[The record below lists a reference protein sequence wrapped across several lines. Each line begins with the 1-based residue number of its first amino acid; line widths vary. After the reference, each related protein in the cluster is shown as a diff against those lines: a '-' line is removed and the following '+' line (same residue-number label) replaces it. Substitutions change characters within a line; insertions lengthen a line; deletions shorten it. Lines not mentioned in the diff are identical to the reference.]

1 MLKYILKRVVLIIF
15 TLFIILSLAYI
26 LMQFTVDPHQRMYN
40 YYIPKSQES
49 KDFTLEQ
56 AVEYG
61 VREGWG
67 KRQLEIIA
75 NEDEFNLSEN
85 EKLVIAEIKK
95 DALLTNAEIFENTK
109 DKLQSNQ
116 AVDVTLVSKL
126 VTGLI
131 TKGLLEVDL
140 VRIPIMERYFNWL
153 FNAIQGKWGVSS
165 VLEIGENPW
174 VLVTEYIPYTIRL
187 NILPLLISTP
197 LGFLFGIIAALRKN
211 KPIDYVISLAVMI
224 CISVP
229 SFVFVTLLMINAN
242 KMGLPIQ
249 FSPADKVT
257 WKDYIIPTIAL
268 SVGPI
273 ASLTRITR
281 AELTEV
287 LTSEYLLLARTKGLN
302 RFQATLRH
310 ALRNSLLPLV
320 PSIIG
325 SFVGIM
331 FGSLVIEQIYGV
343 KGVGQLLINS
353 INKDK
358 PDHDVAMVTL
368 TFYTVIN
375 LITILVVDLA
385 YGVVDPRIRMG
396 AR

>member
-1 MLKYILKRVVLIIF
+1 MLKYIAKRVVLILF

-26 LMQFTVDPHQRMYN
+26 LMQFTVDPHQRTYN
-40 YYIPKSQES
+40 YFIPKSQES
-49 KDFTLEQ
+49 KGTNKYTWEDAVDYGVKEKWGEKVLLVVRDDTTNPLIEKLSAVELQVLELVEDDSQITVAEIASELNIENEQ
-56 AVEYG
+56 AKTIVN
-61 VREGWG
+61 
-67 KRQLEIIA
+67 KLKSQLII
-75 NEDEFNLSEN
+75 
-85 EKLVIAEIKK
+85 
-95 DALLTNAEIFENTK
+95 
-109 DKLQSNQ
+109 
-116 AVDVTLVSKL
+116 
-126 VTGLI
+126 
-131 TKGLLEVDL
+131 EVDI

-153 FNAIQGKWGVSS
+153 FNTLQGDWGVSS
-165 VLEIGENPW
+165 VLEVGENPW
-174 VLVTEYIPYTIRL
+174 VLVTEFIPYTIRL

-211 KPIDYVISLAVMI
+211 KPVDYVISLAVMI

-229 SFVFVTLLMINAN
+229 SFVFVTLLMINAA
-242 KMGLPIQ
+242 KMNLPIQ
-249 FSPADKVT
+249 FSPADQVT
-257 WKDYIIPTIAL
+257 WKDYVIPTIAL

-273 ASLTRITR
+273 AGLTRITR

-375 LITILVVDLA
+375 LVTILVVDLA

>member
-1 MLKYILKRVVLIIF
+1 MLKYIAKRVVLILF

-26 LMQFTVDPHQRMYN
+26 LMQFTVDPHQRTYN
-40 YYIPKSQES
+40 YFIPKSQES
-49 KDFTLEQ
+49 KGTNKYTWEDAVDYGVKEKWGEKVLLVVRDDTTNPLIEKLS
-56 AVEYG
+56 AVELQ
-61 VREGWG
+61 V
-67 KRQLEIIA
+67 LELVEDDSQITVAEIA
-75 NEDEFNLSEN
+75 SELNIEN
-85 EKLVIAEIKK
+85 ELAKTIVNKLKS
-95 DALLTNAEIFENTK
+95 
-109 DKLQSNQ
+109 Q
-116 AVDVTLVSKL
+116 
-126 VTGLI
+126 LI
-131 TKGLLEVDL
+131 IEVDI

-153 FNAIQGKWGVSS
+153 FNTLQGDWGVSS
-165 VLEIGENPW
+165 VLEVGENPW
-174 VLVTEYIPYTIRL
+174 VLVTEFIPYTIRL

-211 KPIDYVISLAVMI
+211 KPVDYVISLAVMI

-229 SFVFVTLLMINAN
+229 SFVFVTLLMINAA
-242 KMGLPIQ
+242 KMNLPIQ
-249 FSPADKVT
+249 FSPADQVT
-257 WKDYIIPTIAL
+257 WKDYVIPTIAL

-273 ASLTRITR
+273 AGLTRITR

-375 LITILVVDLA
+375 LVTILVVDLA

>member
-1 MLKYILKRVVLIIF
+1 MLKYIAKRVVLILF

-26 LMQFTVDPHQRMYN
+26 LMQFTVDPHQRTYN
-40 YYIPKSQES
+40 YIIPKSQES
-49 KDFTLEQ
+49 KGTNKYTWEDAVDYGVKEKWGEKVLLVVRDDTTNPLIEKLSAVELQVLELVEDDSQITVAEIASELNIENEQ
-56 AVEYG
+56 AKTIVN
-61 VREGWG
+61 
-67 KRQLEIIA
+67 KLKSQLII
-75 NEDEFNLSEN
+75 
-85 EKLVIAEIKK
+85 
-95 DALLTNAEIFENTK
+95 
-109 DKLQSNQ
+109 
-116 AVDVTLVSKL
+116 
-126 VTGLI
+126 
-131 TKGLLEVDL
+131 EVDI

-153 FNAIQGKWGVSS
+153 FNTLQGDWGVSS
-165 VLEIGENPW
+165 VLEVGENPW
-174 VLVTEYIPYTIRL
+174 VLVTEFIPYTIRL

-211 KPIDYVISLAVMI
+211 KPVDYVISLAVMI

-229 SFVFVTLLMINAN
+229 SFVFVTLLMINAA
-242 KMGLPIQ
+242 KMNLPIQ
-249 FSPADKVT
+249 FSPADQVT
-257 WKDYIIPTIAL
+257 WKDYVIPTIAL

-273 ASLTRITR
+273 AGLTRITR

-375 LITILVVDLA
+375 LVTILVVDLA